1 MNNRLLQFL
10 AAENINQSQFAD
22 SIGVAR
28 ASISHILAG
37 RNKPGYDFIENTM
50 KRYPALNIEWLLT
63 GRGRMY
69 KTSDPNDS
77 PSLFPAENTESQQLE
92 PQVSSQNSPAD
103 AAVKA
108 AMQHPA
114 GRSISKIIVLYDDN
128 SFLELI

>member
-1 MNNRLLQFL
+1 MNDRLNQFL

-28 ASISHILAG
+28 ASISHILSG

-69 KTSDPNDS
+69 KTAESQDS
-77 PSLFPAENTESQQLE
+77 PSLFKEEQAPAPVRIDEEKREIAPLQPVQA
-92 PQVSSQNSPAD
+92 SSD
-103 AAVKA
+103 
-108 AMQHPA
+108 
-114 GRSISKIIVLYDDN
+114 GRRIKKIIVFYDDGTYG
-128 SFLELI
+128 ELS